1 MQKEESYLSILKE
14 NQKKQ
19 AESGGMKISS
29 RNNRK
34 KQPIKRGLPDPKPIK
49 EEEEPLEDVP
59 EIALP
64 IEETKEPEAVIEPE
78 PAEEIET
85 EEEVFSFMA
94 EEVTD
99 EEPEPEVSIKPLTES
114 PRIADLGKPID
125 PQEAKKKI
133 RRATLLI
140 KEGEEEIPEPEES
153 TPKEIRICVGES
165 CEIVLSINVS
175 VRERSNEE

>member
-64 IEETKEPEAVIEPE
+64 IEETKESEAVIEPE
-78 PAEEIET
+78 PADEIEKYT
-85 EEEVFSFMA
+85 GLNLA
-94 EEVTD
+94 AL
-99 EEPEPEVSIKPLTES
+99 KP
-114 PRIADLGKPID
+114 IAQALGK
-125 PQEAKKKI
+125 
-133 RRATLLI
+133 TLML
-140 KEGEEEIPEPEES
+140 
-153 TPKEIRICVGES
+153 
-165 CEIVLSINVS
+165 
-175 VRERSNEE
+175 